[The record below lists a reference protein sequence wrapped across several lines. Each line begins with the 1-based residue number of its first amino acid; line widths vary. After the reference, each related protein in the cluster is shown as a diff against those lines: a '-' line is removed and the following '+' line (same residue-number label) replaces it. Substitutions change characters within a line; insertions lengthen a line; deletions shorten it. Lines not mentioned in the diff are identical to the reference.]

1 MSDDAVLIVGLG
13 NPGSEYVST
22 RHNAGFMLL
31 DRFCE
36 ALGAS
41 MTQAKFK
48 GIFGTAR
55 YGGRSLYLLKPQTY
69 MNLSGESVVA
79 CMSFY
84 HLDISRVIVLHDELD
99 LALGDVRFKVGG
111 GTGGHNGLKSIVS
124 LTGKDGFSRVRIGIG
139 RPAHNDVVNYVLG
152 RIPAEDEDSFNNSL
166 NIGTEALKRC
176 ISDSAEASMRYCNG
190 LFKAKKK
197 EEASHGES

>member
-1 MSDDAVLIVGLG
+1 MSDEAVLIVGLG
-13 NPGSEYVST
+13 NPGQEYVLT

-36 ALGAS
+36 SIGAG

-55 YGGRSLYLLKPQTY
+55 HGGRSLYLLKPQTF

-84 HLDISRVIVLHDELD
+84 HLDIGQVIVLHDELD
-99 LALGDVRFKVGG
+99 LPLGDVRVKTGG

-124 LTGKDGFSRVRIGIG
+124 LTGKDGFSRIRIGIG
-139 RPAHNDVVNYVLG
+139 RPVHNDVVNYVLG
-152 RIPAEDEDSFNNSL
+152 RIPSEDEDNFNSSL
-166 NIGTEALKRC
+166 NIGTEALKRF
-176 ISDSAEASMRYCNG
+176 ITNGAEASMRYCNG

-197 EEASHGES
+197 EASNGES